1 MHEDCQNCFEKISE
15 FMDGETDEGTCEK
28 IRGHL
33 RNSPKCRKCLESLE
47 KTVDL
52 YRKSPHEGIPPDV
65 RARLRVMM
73 EMCFS
78 RG

>member
-15 FMDGETDEGTCEK
+15 FMDGETDERTCEK

-33 RNSPKCRKCLESLE
+33 RDSLKCRKCFESLG

-52 YRKSPHEGIPPDV
+52 YRQSPQESLPPDV
-65 RARLRVMM
+65 RARLRAMI
-73 EMCFS
+73 ETCFS
-78 RG
+78 RL